1 MPCAGCLFRIG
12 KNITLGLDGMY
23 VCLITAFSANPT
35 ASAFCHFFPFEGR
48 QIVDVSVMQGSRH
61 AILDTFRFART
72 QITLCGY
79 PPLSFKMDAPEGAG
93 MDTHSASHTGRLI
106 HNHGPGFRIP
116 LNGCCGAD
124 LQAQGRFALLTGHG
138 KN

>member
-1 MPCAGCLFRIG
+1 MPCAGGLFLIG

-23 VCLITAFSANPT
+23 VCLITAFSVNPT
-35 ASAFCHFFPFEGR
+35 ASAFCHFFPFKGC
-48 QIVDVSVMQGSRH
+48 QIVDVSKMQGTGH
-61 AILDTFRFART
+61 AVLNTFRFART
-72 QITLCGY
+72 QITLGGNS
-79 PPLSFKMDAPEGAG
+79 PPPFEMDASERTG
-93 MDTHSASHTGRLI
+93 MDTHSASHTGGLI